1 MSHLRKIRRRRGEK
15 VEQRPA
21 QPTGSTGQSGPERI
35 ELQMSELEAILAR
48 SKTEPLNEQDCERLR
63 LVLQTLLFVT
73 QELEKKRVSV
83 QRLKQLLFGATTE
96 KTQKVIQKAL
106 AEAGVDAEAGGD
118 DTPGPPETPPEKVPG
133 HGV

>member
-1 MSHLRKIRRRRGEK
+1 MSGKAMSYRRKIRRRRGEK

-21 QPTGSTGQSGPERI
+21 QPTGSTGTHGPERI

-48 SKTEPLNEQDCERLR
+48 VKSNLSPEEYDKLHAALE
-63 LVLQTLLFVT
+63 TLLFVT

-96 KTQKVIQKAL
+96 KTRKVIQKVL
-106 AEAGVDAEAGGD
+106 AEAGVDSETGGD
-118 DTPGPPETPPEKVPG
+118 DTPPPD
-133 HGV
+133 